1 MVVMKRGCALEAT
14 RLFRSYVARYYVD
27 PDACRA
33 CGICYNLIA
42 CPAIVP
48 LENRKA
54 WIDPNMCVG
63 CSVCAR
69 CAHTMPLS
77 PRVMSGI
84 G

>member
-48 LENRKA
+48 LENRKL
-54 WIDPNMCVG
+54 G
-63 CSVCAR
+63 
-69 CAHTMPLS
+69 
-77 PRVMSGI
+77 
-84 G
+84 